1 MIKHTF
7 LVAVVTCLAAVTAF
21 AADDT
26 SEREMRYRD
35 LDSNQ
40 DGHIS
45 LYEARDKHRVF
56 HYYQMADKNRDGHL
70 DMTEFSAFEIEVPD
84 YETK

>member
-7 LVAVVTCLAAVTAF
+7 LVTLITCLGAVTAF
-21 AADDT
+21 SAEDPNE
-26 SEREMRYRD
+26 SEMRFRN
-35 LDSNQ
+35 LDQNH
-40 DGHIS
+40 DEHIS

-56 HYYQMADKNRDGHL
+56 HYYQLADKNNDGHL

-84 YETK
+84 YKIK

>member
-1 MIKHTF
+1 
-7 LVAVVTCLAAVTAF
+7 VVVITCLSAVTAL
-21 AADDT
+21 AAEDPDK
-26 SEREMRYRD
+26 SEIRFRN
-35 LDSNQ
+35 LDQNQ

-56 HYYQMADKNRDGHL
+56 HYYQQADKNEDGHL
-70 DMTEFSAFEIEVPD
+70 DRVEFSAFEVEVPD